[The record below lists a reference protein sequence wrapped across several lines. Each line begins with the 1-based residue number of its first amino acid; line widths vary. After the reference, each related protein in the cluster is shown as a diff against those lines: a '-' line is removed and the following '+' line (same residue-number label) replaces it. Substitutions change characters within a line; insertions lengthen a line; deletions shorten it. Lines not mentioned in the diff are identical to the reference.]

1 MTVASYPKHR
11 SGGVVPHIYSGARG
25 VLKKLFTSASTIM
38 IWIEM
43 ECSLVT
49 KTTLSLKHI
58 VNEHQ

>member
-1 MTVASYPKHR
+1 MTVASCPKHR

-43 ECSLVT
+43 ECSLVA
-49 KTTLSLKHI
+49 KTLL
-58 VNEHQ
+58 